1 MTDRTAPAARWCHF
15 NCLQSLESRL
25 RRGRRSSKSRQEPVS
40 EPLSV
45 SEPLRRPPTFRV
57 GTKCSQTQSA
67 LLGMP
72 AEIRNLIWEYVVA
85 SDPVILYQKTGRIT
99 YDYLIGEGPEV
110 VHNISPQTLT
120 HIERTHSIS
129 ENHTTKKIR
138 LLAVLQTCQMI
149 YFETIEH
156 IYKANTFVVLHNAV
170 FKSICGAMLP
180 SRLAL
185 IRSIHLH
192 HRFREL
198 EMVALAC
205 GDGIRDHFPPPTDH
219 YTFAR
224 LLSTVCGRLPSLE
237 NLSVFL
243 QGPLMRRETLTWVL
257 NRLKEAR
264 RELESLKYMV
274 VRFPRLI
281 ADVTVRPEWERFEN
295 MGIKDALRRAQD
307 EFHIVQPPVAPG
319 LSEYDMAD
327 VDTGPGIGWKVG
339 SLYTGID
346 KRSGTIESRNYAVL
360 LQGAEEGE
368 GALSAVGPF

>member
-1 MTDRTAPAARWCHF
+1 
-15 NCLQSLESRL
+15 
-25 RRGRRSSKSRQEPVS
+25 
-40 EPLSV
+40 
-45 SEPLRRPPTFRV
+45 
-57 GTKCSQTQSA
+57 
-67 LLGMP
+67 
-72 AEIRNLIWEYVVA
+72 
-85 SDPVILYQKTGRIT
+85 
-99 YDYLIGEGPEV
+99 
-110 VHNISPQTLT
+110 
-120 HIERTHSIS
+120 
-129 ENHTTKKIR
+129 
-138 LLAVLQTCQMI
+138 
-149 YFETIEH
+149 
-156 IYKANTFVVLHNAV
+156 LHNAV
-170 FKSICGAMLP
+170 FESICGAMLP

-198 EMVALAC
+198 EMVAMAC
-205 GDGIRDHFPPPTDH
+205 GGGLRDHFPPPGDH
-219 YTFAR
+219 WTFAQ
-224 LLSTVCGRLPSLE
+224 LLRTVCGRLPNLE

-243 QGPLMRRETLTWVL
+243 QGPLMRLQTLTWVL

-281 ADVTVRPEWERFEN
+281 ADFTVRPERERFQN
-295 MGIKDALRRAQD
+295 MEIKDALQRAQD
-307 EFHIVQPPVAPG
+307 LFHIVQPPVAPG

-368 GALSAVGPF
+368 GADFPVGPL